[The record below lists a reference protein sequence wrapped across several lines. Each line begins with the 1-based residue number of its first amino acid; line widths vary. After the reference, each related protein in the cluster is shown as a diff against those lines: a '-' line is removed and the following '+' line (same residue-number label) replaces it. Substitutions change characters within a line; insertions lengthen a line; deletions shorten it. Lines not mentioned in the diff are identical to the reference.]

1 MIILIG
7 MLGIVVPV
15 LPGLLLT
22 LLGVLIWAIDMPGTT
37 PWVIFGLC
45 CVWFAAGLAGQY
57 LIPGKRLKADGV
69 RTGSLVIAA
78 LCGIAGMFL
87 IPVVGFF
94 VGFVLGLFVLAYLR
108 DPSPW
113 PPLTRTQR
121 GVGGFYWPRSRRS
134 HRSSS
139 LCMNV
144 EDPLG
149 GVGPRPLAR
158 AAACAEASPSL
169 TGVKA

>member
-1 MIILIG
+1 MSGFLPEGTTTWVPGLIILIG

-37 PWVIFGLC
+37 PWVVFGLC

-69 RTGSLVIAA
+69 GTGSLVIAA

-94 VGFVLGLFVLAYLR
+94 VGFVLGLFVLAYLPQR
-108 DPSPW
+108 DGAVAW
-113 PPLTRTQR
+113 RRTKAALKAIMTSIGIELIAAVLIAVTWVV
-121 GVGGFYWPRSRRS
+121 GV
-134 HRSSS
+134 
-139 LCMNV
+139 V
-144 EDPLG
+144 I
-149 GVGPRPLAR
+149 
-158 AAACAEASPSL
+158 
-169 TGVKA
+169 T

>member
-1 MIILIG
+1 MSGFLPEGTTTWVPGLIILIG

-45 CVWFAAGLAGQY
+45 CVWLR
-57 LIPGKRLKADGV
+57 PVWPVSTSSPKRLKADGV

-94 VGFVLGLFVLAYLR
+94 VGFVLGLFVLAYLPQR
-108 DPSPW
+108 DGAGPGAAPRRRKAIMTSIGIELIAAVLIAVTW
-113 PPLTRTQR
+113 VV
-121 GVGGFYWPRSRRS
+121 GV
-134 HRSSS
+134 
-139 LCMNV
+139 V
-144 EDPLG
+144 I
-149 GVGPRPLAR
+149 
-158 AAACAEASPSL
+158 
-169 TGVKA
+169 T

>member
-1 MIILIG
+1 MSGFLPEGTTTWVPGLIILIG

-94 VGFVLGLFVLAYLR
+94 VGFVLGLFVLAYL
-108 DPSPW
+108 PQQW
-113 PPLTRTQR
+113 GHATLAQR
-121 GVGGFYWPRSRRS
+121 
-134 HRSSS
+134 
-139 LCMNV
+139 
-144 EDPLG
+144 LG
-149 GVGPRPLAR
+149 
-158 AAACAEASPSL
+158 
-169 TGVKA
+169 